1 MRGSLRTIDATS
13 QRYDPTDYLPSSPE
27 KPPTKRTSTLALQI
41 IMPPSPPAEIDLPD
55 PHKMENMSPRSRS
68 PGVLSNMS
76 REGRRITRDIKRG
89 SPGDQAIFSNTKT
102 PEQKTLA
109 KRKSQYYNEVF
120 AHREPIASAR
130 ERVLKESPVVADLK
144 TNVIVRYALLQF
156 TTFANL
162 EQVQDEFTLIT
173 ELSSFLSTRFQR
185 PESSIIVSLSH
196 SCCMLYGGTFDPA
209 YTLTVTALGS
219 QLQPVTNKRNA
230 VLLAKHIDEGMGVDP
245 KRGVIKFVAST
256 EENLAVDG
264 KTMALQIEELEKE
277 TAENNSNLQRSLS
290 RGDKTEKSKRR
301 QSLKSLRG
309 VKASQLSTHNESM
322 VSLPSA
328 YEQRPPLPAMP
339 TEKSTMD
346 KRAEKAQKLGRRKS
360 FMATIFGKS

>member
-1 MRGSLRTIDATS
+1 MPGSLRTIDAIS
-13 QRYDPTDYLPSSPE
+13 EKYDPTDSLPSYPE
-27 KPPTKRTSTLALQI
+27 KELPTKRTSTLVSQI
-41 IMPPSPPAEIDLPD
+41 RMPPSPPADIDLPD
-55 PHKMENMSPRSRS
+55 LPKMRDASPRSGS
-68 PGVLSNMS
+68 PAAYSSIS
-76 REGRRITRDIKRG
+76 REGRRITRDITRG

-102 PEQKTLA
+102 PEQKILA
-109 KRKSQYYNEVF
+109 KRKSQYYNEIF

-144 TNVIVRYALLQF
+144 TNVIVRYALVRL
-156 TTFANL
+156 TTFADL
-162 EQVQDEFTLIT
+162 SQIQDEFTLIT

-209 YTLTVTALGS
+209 YTLTITALGS

-230 VLLAKHIDEGMGVDP
+230 ALLAKHIDEGMGVDP
-245 KRGVIKFVAST
+245 KRGVIKFLAST
-256 EENLAVDG
+256 EDNLAVDG
-264 KTMALQIEELEKE
+264 KTMTLEIEELERE
-277 TAENNSNLQRSLS
+277 TAENNSSLHRSLS
-290 RGDKTEKSKRR
+290 RGDKSKRR

-309 VKASQLSTHNESM
+309 AKASSQLPTHNESM
-322 VSLPSA
+322 VSLPST
-328 YEQRPPLPAMP
+328 YEHNPPLPAIP

-346 KRAEKAQKLGRRKS
+346 KRAEKAQRIGRRKS